1 MYLQHL
7 NFKIFF
13 LSHQKYQQHP
23 KPYTKTIHNYLNLNI
38 VSSFAKREE
47 TKLNSM
53 FIEIGLQYSLVKEY
67 INIWTY

>member
-38 VSSFAKREE
+38 VSSFAKKEE

-53 FIEIGLQYSLVKEY
+53 FIEIG
-67 INIWTY
+67 